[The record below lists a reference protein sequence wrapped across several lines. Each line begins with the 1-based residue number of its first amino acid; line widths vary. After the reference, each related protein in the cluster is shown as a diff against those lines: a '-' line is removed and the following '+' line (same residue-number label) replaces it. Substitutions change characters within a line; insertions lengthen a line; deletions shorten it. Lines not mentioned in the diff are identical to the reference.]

1 MEQGM
6 KNSENISEMLR
17 LYAVTDRAW
26 LRGMTLSQ
34 QVEQAILGGATMV
47 QLREKDMHGEALLA
61 EAREIAEVCHKHG
74 VPLLIDDD
82 VQVAK
87 MCGADGVHVGQDDMR
102 CEEAR
107 RILGEDAIIGV
118 TAKTI
123 EQAQRAQAAGADYL
137 GSGAVFGTSTKLNA
151 KPMTRETLASITASV
166 DIPVVAIGGINM
178 GNIEKLEGTGIA
190 GVAVVSGIF
199 AAEDIESECR
209 ELRKIADRISVK

>member
-1 MEQGM
+1 M
-6 KNSENISEMLR
+6 KDSEKISEMLR

-47 QLREKDMHGEALLA
+47 QLREKDMHGDELLA
-61 EAREIAEVCHKHG
+61 EAKEICAVCHKHG

-82 VQVAK
+82 VEIAK
-87 MCGADGVHVGQDDMR
+87 RCGADGVHVGQDDMR

-107 RILGEDAIIGV
+107 RILGPDAIIGV
-118 TAKTI
+118 TAKTTL
-123 EQAQRAQAAGADYL
+123 QAQRAQAAGADYL

-151 KPMTRETLASITASV
+151 KPMTREMLASITASV
-166 DIPVVAIGGINM
+166 DIPVVAIGGINLH
-178 GNIEKLEGTGIA
+178 NIEQLEGTGIA
-190 GVAVVSGIF
+190 GVAEGSGIF

-209 ELRKIADRISVK
+209 ELRKIADRISVKWPA